1 MNRAETSPPAGPSG
15 DRPVGRWR
23 LLGWGGAAL
32 LLLLPLV
39 AMQFTNEVNWSGSD
53 FLVFGLM
60 LAAAGGCIDFAAR
73 TMPNRAYLAGAALAV
88 LTGFLM
94 LWANAAVGI
103 IGNESHPANL
113 LFVGILA
120 VGALGA
126 LLARGRPHGM
136 VRAMAATA
144 VAQVLVGIAVPLLGL
159 GHIWPVTIL
168 FTALWLTSAGLFHH
182 ASR

>member
-1 MNRAETSPPAGPSG
+1 MNRAETSPSSGPSG
-15 DRPVGRWR
+15 DRPIGRWR
-23 LLGWGGAAL
+23 LLGWGAAAL

-39 AMQFTNEVNWSGSD
+39 AMQFTNEVNWTGSD

-60 LAAAGGCIDFAAR
+60 LAVAGGCVELAVR
-73 TMPNRAYLAGAALAV
+73 MTPNRAYRAGAALAV
-88 LTGFLM
+88 LAGFLM

-103 IGNESHPANL
+103 IGDESNPANL

-120 VGALGA
+120 VGAVGA
-126 LLARGRPHGM
+126 LLARGRPSGM
-136 VRAMAATA
+136 MRAMVAAA

-159 GHIWPVTIL
+159 GHIWPVTVL
-168 FTALWLTSAGLFHH
+168 FTALWLTAAGLFHH